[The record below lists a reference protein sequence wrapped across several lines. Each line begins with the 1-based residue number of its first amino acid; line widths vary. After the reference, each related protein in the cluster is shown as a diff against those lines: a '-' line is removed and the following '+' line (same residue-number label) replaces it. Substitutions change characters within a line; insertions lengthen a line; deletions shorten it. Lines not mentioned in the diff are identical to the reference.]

1 MKRAFAEDVPSGPNP
16 LLAWITDPSS
26 PTRPG
31 MVIALAA
38 FYLALYI
45 LAVVF
50 ILMHKDVAC
59 DACVNNCKGGQCSTK
74 GKDTGTQ
81 CNSCQKSGEPCERTC
96 TKCCVKTCKH
106 KCTGAPDTVR
116 TLFSISVLVLL
127 FVLAASFALYVGSRV
142 SRVPKLVVEIPET
155 ASNLVGSAA
164 TLATPV
170 VEGQ

>member
-1 MKRAFAEDVPSGPNP
+1 MRRAFAEDVPSGPNP

-31 MVIALAA
+31 IVFALAA
-38 FYLALYI
+38 FYLVLYI

-50 ILMHKDVAC
+50 ILMHKDVTC
-59 DACVNNCKGGQCSTK
+59 DACVGKCKKGECKSQPSGNQCGSC
-74 GKDTGTQ
+74 TQ
-81 CNSCQKSGEPCERTC
+81 PNQRCERTC
-96 TKCCVKTCKH
+96 QKCCANKCEH

-116 TLFSISVLVLL
+116 TLFAVSVLVLL
-127 FVLAASFALYVGSRV
+127 FVLAASFALYVSSRV
-142 SRVPKLVVEIPET
+142 SRIPKLVVEIPET

-164 TLATPV
+164 TIATPV

>member
-31 MVIALAA
+31 LVIALAA
-38 FYLALYI
+38 FYLSLYI

-59 DACVNNCKGGQCSTK
+59 DDCVKKCIGGTCNTVGVSSGNQCGSC
-74 GKDTGTQ
+74 TQ
-81 CNSCQKSGEPCERTC
+81 PNQRCERTC
-96 TKCCVKTCKH
+96 TKCCANKCAH
-106 KCTGAPDTVR
+106 KCSGAPDTVR
-116 TLFSISVLVLL
+116 TLFAVSVLILL
-127 FVLAASFALYVGSRV
+127 FFLAASFALYVGSRV
-142 SRVPKLVVEIPET
+142 SHVPKLVVEIPET

-164 TLATPV
+164 TIATPV

>member
-16 LLAWITDPSS
+16 LLAWVTDPSS

-31 MVIALAA
+31 MVFALAA

-45 LAVVF
+45 FAVVF
-50 ILMHKDVAC
+50 ILIHKDVAC
-59 DACVNNCKGGQCSTK
+59 NACVNKCNRGECSSAGVGSGSACT
-74 GKDTGTQ
+74 
-81 CNSCQKSGEPCERTC
+81 SCQKPKEPCERTC
-96 TKCCVKTCKH
+96 QKCCVNNCAH

-127 FVLAASFALYVGSRV
+127 FVLAAIFALYVRSRV

-164 TLATPV
+164 TIATPV

>member
-31 MVIALAA
+31 LVFALAA
-38 FYLALYI
+38 FYLVLYI

-59 DACVNNCKGGQCSTK
+59 DACTAKCQN
-74 GKDTGTQ
+74 GT
-81 CNSCQKSGEPCERTC
+81 CITESAGSGCTSCTQRNKRCETTC
-96 TKCCVKTCKH
+96 TKCCVNKCAH
-106 KCTGAPDTVR
+106 KCTGAPNAVR

-127 FVLAASFALYVGSRV
+127 FVLAASFALYVSSRV

-164 TLATPV
+164 TIATPV

>member
-31 MVIALAA
+31 IVFALAA

-59 DACVNNCKGGQCSTK
+59 DDCVGKCYTGRCSSDGTGSGNQCTSCAQPSVRCERTCQKCCVNNCA
-74 GKDTGTQ
+74 
-81 CNSCQKSGEPCERTC
+81 
-96 TKCCVKTCKH
+96 H

-116 TLFSISVLVLL
+116 TLFAVSVLVLL
-127 FVLAASFALYVGSRV
+127 FVLAASFALYVSSRV

-164 TLATPV
+164 TIATPV

>member
-26 PTRPG
+26 PTRPSL
-31 MVIALAA
+31 VFALAA

-59 DACVNNCKGGQCSTK
+59 DDCVGKCLGGECKKQGSAGKCS
-74 GKDTGTQ
+74 
-81 CNSCQKSGEPCERTC
+81 CNRESGRRCERTC
-96 TKCCVKTCKH
+96 VNCCVRTCAH
-106 KCTGAPDTVR
+106 KCTGAPDAVR